1 MKGFKYQIVVKVLL
15 NKQNQKIEFAP
26 VNFNS
31 TTKTVINF
39 EYDLD
44 KSFQEVLYRI
54 DDQINEGSGWITEC
68 IDDEHV
74 NISLYSPLSE
84 IAYIK
89 LPCELKNPLKDLINT
104 NNNDSK
110 CFLWCHIRHL
120 NPLKTHPETITK
132 ADKEMIND
140 LVMKVFIFLCLRKIL
155 ARLKRKI
162 IFALL
167 CFVMK
172 INWLILFIYKVRTL
186 TILWMYMD

>member
-1 MKGFKYQIVVKVLL
+1 M
-15 NKQNQKIEFAP
+15 
-26 VNFNS
+26 
-31 TTKTVINF
+31 INF

-54 DDQINEGSGWITEC
+54 DDQINEGSGWITESV
-68 IDDEHV
+68 DDEYV
-74 NISLYSPLSE
+74 NISLYSPLSG

-89 LPCELKNPLKDLINT
+89 LPCELKNPLKYLINT

-120 NPLKTHPETITK
+120 NPLKTHSETITK

-140 LVMKVFIFLCLRKIL
+140 LVMKVLIFLCLRKIL
-155 ARLKRKI
+155 ARLKRKT

-172 INWLILFIYKVRTL
+172 INWLILFIYKIRTL
-186 TILWMYMD
+186 TNLWMYMD

>member
-68 IDDEHV
+68 IDDEYV
-74 NISLYSPLSE
+74 NISLYSPLSG

-89 LPCELKNPLKDLINT
+89 LPCELKNPLKELINT
-104 NNNDSK
+104 NNSDSK

-140 LVMKVFIFLCLRKIL
+140 LVMKVLIFLCLR
-155 ARLKRKI
+155 R
-162 IFALL
+162 F
-167 CFVMK
+167 
-172 INWLILFIYKVRTL
+172 
-186 TILWMYMD
+186 